1 MNEID
6 MGFVAL
12 AIYVVFSALFSLGYS
27 HLQKGTG
34 RTTET
39 KQVSNTQ
46 VTESKANQNKNKGK
60 KILPG
65 FVAVCNICD
74 RRFENDTYLKNHL
87 GGQKHLKKA
96 EGYVGEVYRI
106 EKDKSGSK

>member
-27 HLQKGTG
+27 HREKGTG
-34 RTTET
+34 RTTEN
-39 KQVSNTQ
+39 KQASKPQ
-46 VTESKANQNKNKGK
+46 VVENKANQNKNKGK

-74 RRFENDTYLKNHL
+74 RRFENDTYLKNHFE
-87 GGQKHLKKA
+87 GQKHVKKA
-96 EGYVGEVYRI
+96 KGYAGEVYRI
-106 EKDKSGSK
+106 EKDKSSSK